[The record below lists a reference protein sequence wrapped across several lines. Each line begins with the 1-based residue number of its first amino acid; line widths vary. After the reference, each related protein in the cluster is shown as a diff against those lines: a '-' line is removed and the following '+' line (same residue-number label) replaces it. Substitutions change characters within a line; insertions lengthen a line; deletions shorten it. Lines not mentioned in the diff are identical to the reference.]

1 MVFEKVKELIAVEL
15 GIEEETVTLESDL
28 SDDLGA
34 DSLDAIELIMAI
46 EEEFEVEISDSE
58 AQKIKRVNDIVTFL
72 ENV

>member
-1 MVFEKVKELIAVEL
+1 MVFDKVKELIAVEL

-58 AQKIKRVNDIVTFL
+58 AQKIKRVNDIVSFL

>member
-58 AQKIKRVNDIVTFL
+58 AQKIKRVNDIVSFL